1 MITFNQISI
10 AINEKI
16 KKAVKNVFEYDVP
29 LVAEDISEPIIRPSI
44 KVLFENSN
52 SAKFNEQCKE
62 RNISYSVYFF
72 AQNRQK
78 PKPENI
84 AIREAI
90 ETEFINDLQVTDT
103 FFVPIENLEFETS
116 DDVLIVSFDLYT
128 IELIPDT
135 DTSEI
140 MEEINFKI

>member
-1 MITFNQISI
+1 MITFNQINL

-16 KKAVKNVFEYDVP
+16 KKAIKNVFEYEVP
-29 LVAEDISEPIIRPSI
+29 LVAEDISEPIMRPSI
-44 KVLFENSN
+44 KVIFENSN

-72 AQNRQK
+72 AKNKQK

-90 ETEFINDLQVTDT
+90 ENEFINDIQVTDT
-103 FFVPIENLEFETS
+103 FFIPVENLEFETS
-116 DDVLIVSFDLYT
+116 DGVLIVNFDLYT
-128 IELIPDT
+128 IELLPDT
-135 DTSEI
+135 DTNEL

>member
-1 MITFNQISI
+1 MIAFNQINI

-16 KKAVKNVFEYDVP
+16 KNAIKDVFEYDVP

-44 KVLFENSN
+44 KVIFENSN
-52 SAKFNEQCKE
+52 SAKFNEHCKE
-62 RNISYSVYFF
+62 RNVSYGVYFF
-72 AQNRQK
+72 AKNRQA

-90 ETEFINDLQVTDT
+90 ENEFINDIQVTDT
-103 FFVPIENLEFETS
+103 FFIPVENLEFETS
-116 DDVLIVSFDLYT
+116 DGVLIVSFDLYT
-128 IELIPDT
+128 IELLPDT

>member
-1 MITFNQISI
+1 MITFDQINI

-16 KKAVKNVFEYDVP
+16 KNAIKDVFEYDVP

-44 KVLFENSN
+44 KVIFENSN
-52 SAKFNEQCKE
+52 SAKFNEHCKE
-62 RNISYSVYFF
+62 RNISYGVYFF
-72 AQNRQK
+72 AKNRQT

-90 ETEFINDLQVTDT
+90 ENEFINDIQVTDT
-103 FFVPIENLEFETS
+103 FFIPVENLEFETS
-116 DDVLIVSFDLYT
+116 DGVLIVSFDLYT
-128 IELIPDT
+128 IEILPDT

>member
-1 MITFNQISI
+1 MITFNQINI
-10 AINEKI
+10 AINEKV
-16 KKAVKNVFEYDVP
+16 KKAIKDVFEYDVP
-29 LVAEDISEPIIRPSI
+29 LVAEDVSEPITRPSI

-62 RNISYSVYFF
+62 RNISYNVYFF
-72 AQNRQK
+72 AKNRQK

-90 ETEFINDLQVTDT
+90 ENEFIHDVQVTDT
-103 FFVPIENLEFETS
+103 FFIPIENLGFETS
-116 DDVLIVSFDLYT
+116 DGVLIVNFDLYT
-128 IELIPDT
+128 IELLPDT
-135 DTSEI
+135 DTNEI

>member
-1 MITFNQISI
+1 MITFNQINI

-16 KKAVKNVFEYDVP
+16 KKAIKDIFEYDVP
-29 LVAEDISEPIIRPSI
+29 LVAEYISEPIIRPSI
-44 KVLFENSN
+44 KVIFENSN

-62 RNISYSVYFF
+62 RNISCSVYFF
-72 AQNRQK
+72 AKNRQA

-90 ETEFINDLQVTDT
+90 ENEFINDIQVTDT
-103 FFVPIENLEFETS
+103 FFIPVENLEFETS
-116 DDVLIVSFDLYT
+116 DGVLIVNFDLYT
-128 IELIPDT
+128 IELLPDT
-135 DTSEI
+135 DTNEI

>member
-1 MITFNQISI
+1 MIAFNQINI

-16 KKAVKNVFEYDVP
+16 KNAIKDVFEYDVP

-44 KVLFENSN
+44 KVIFENSN
-52 SAKFNEQCKE
+52 SAKFNEHCKE
-62 RNISYSVYFF
+62 RNVSYGVYFF
-72 AQNRQK
+72 AKNRQA

-90 ETEFINDLQVTDT
+90 ENEFINDIQVTDT
-103 FFVPIENLEFETS
+103 FFIPVENLEFETS
-116 DDVLIVSFDLYT
+116 DGVLIVSFDLYT
-128 IELIPDT
+128 IELLPDI